1 MRAGYINPEAI
12 CGVNSNPLDT
22 PPQQQQREQR
32 VGGSDGV
39 RGRKDQK
46 EGLQED
52 GQGVIIRE
60 SEGSGQRQVP
70 SQGRS

>member
-1 MRAGYINPEAI
+1 MRAGYINPEAMY
-12 CGVNSNPLDT
+12 GVNSSPLDT

-52 GQGVIIRE
+52 G
-60 SEGSGQRQVP
+60 
-70 SQGRS
+70 

>member
-12 CGVNSNPLDT
+12 CGVNSSPLDT

-46 EGLQED
+46 ERLQED
-52 GQGVIIRE
+52 G
-60 SEGSGQRQVP
+60 
-70 SQGRS
+70 